1 MNLHTATIGI
11 NETLS
16 IALWN
21 NWQTILNNEMCL
33 QFVVVVL
40 LLSPDLTPLLS
51 LMVQSLTKLTSFMNL
66 QTHAAVTD
74 YPAKCLLL
82 VFYFCRFCL
91 FVFDVSVETV
101 RTHWS
106 ESAVKRNEGRW
117 TVKCGGLAVWRVVLL
132 LDHNQ
137 YHIFFCIFHRA
148 AIFQDFKTM

>member
-51 LMVQSLTKLTSFMNL
+51 LVVQSLSWRRSWTYRHTRRWLIIRPN
-66 QTHAAVTD
+66 V
-74 YPAKCLLL
+74 Y
-82 VFYFCRFCL
+82 FYFFICL

-132 LDHNQ
+132 LDHKQ
-137 YHIFFCIFHRA
+137 YHIFFFIFHRA

>member
-51 LMVQSLTKLTSFMNL
+51 LVVQSLSWRRSWTYRHTRRWLIIRPN
-66 QTHAAVTD
+66 V
-74 YPAKCLLL
+74 
-82 VFYFCRFCL
+82 YF
-91 FVFDVSVETV
+91 
-101 RTHWS
+101 
-106 ESAVKRNEGRW
+106 
-117 TVKCGGLAVWRVVLL
+117 
-132 LDHNQ
+132 
-137 YHIFFCIFHRA
+137 
-148 AIFQDFKTM
+148 

>member
-21 NWQTILNNEMCL
+21 NWQTILNNEICCCG
-33 QFVVVVL
+33 FVAFTWSDSAAESRGSV
-40 LLSPDLTPLLS
+40 S
-51 LMVQSLTKLTSFMNL
+51 KLTSFMNL

-82 VFYFCRFCL
+82 LFYFYRFCL

-132 LDHNQ
+132 LDHKQ
-137 YHIFFCIFHRA
+137 YHIFFFIFHRA